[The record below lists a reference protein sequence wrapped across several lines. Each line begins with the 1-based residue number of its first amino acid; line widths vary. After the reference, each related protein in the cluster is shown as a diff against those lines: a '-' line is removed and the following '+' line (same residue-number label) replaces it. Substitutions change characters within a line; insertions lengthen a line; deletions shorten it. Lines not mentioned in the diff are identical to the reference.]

1 MPGGWFDMVSMGR
14 LLAGLGLVGLWGW
27 AGWALLA
34 PFSPL
39 AARARWLAG
48 WGVGAGIYLVLL
60 NGLAHGLPWPWAMG
74 VAAGLLAGLTVPQ
87 LRRGTW
93 RAWLRTLGRVK
104 GWLALALLGWGIAF
118 GIEVGLLLFDES
130 MHLTLISTLAAGY
143 FPPHNAVWPG
153 HTIPYHYAFSLLA
166 AVLAR
171 VVGLFPWTA
180 YDLTKGLVWVY
191 ALGLAAWF
199 ASTRLTR
206 GWARL
211 AWVATFAFAGGA
223 RYLLLLVP
231 RPGLRMLEQ
240 HVALWG
246 PRLTRA
252 LLDPAPWGDLGPP
265 WGWPFAFLNGIRY
278 PGVMTAHAGPQMF
291 AFVLLLLLWALLPRA
306 RGWAA
311 FGVLAALAGLLA
323 LAWEVA
329 YVLLWLG
336 AVVYGLG
343 RCRGAGRPGLS
354 RAWWRACW
362 AQPWLRVLAL
372 SAPLALLQG
381 GVLTHFV
388 RAALTATASSVG
400 PAAFQLRWPPAV
412 LSAQWGPLPLTN
424 PWAWPFILVE
434 LGPTVLLAPWV
445 VRWAWRASPQPAVD
459 GPLAGAAAIGLALPV
474 FVRYH
479 VDHDTARIAGF
490 GVWVVNLL
498 LVMVLVTWVAQ
509 GRRRRARLASGAL
522 ALVWLPGVVIAALQ
536 LSALQR
542 PRLALHITPVDATLA
557 REVWNALPRDALVFD
572 PLGWPVV
579 VVTGR
584 PTWYGRWFHDPFPEH
599 QALAARPEL
608 PALRALGFTHVYVRA
623 EWLEALPADLAV
635 ELFDHPCTRV
645 VAQAPE
651 GQPTRWLLEIRACAA
666 GARRP

>member
-1 MPGGWFDMVSMGR
+1 MLSGWFYDFSIMR
-14 LLAGLGLVGLWGW
+14 LAAGLGLMALWAW

-34 PFSPL
+34 PFAHLST
-39 AARARWLAG
+39 RSRWLAG
-48 WGVGAGIYLVLL
+48 WGVGMGVYLVLL
-60 NGLAHGLPWPWAMG
+60 NGLAYGLPWLWAIW
-74 VAAGLLAGLTVPQ
+74 VAAALLAGLTVPQ

-93 RAWLRTLGRVK
+93 RAWLRTTWQLK
-104 GWLALALLGWGIAF
+104 GWLILALLIWGIAF
-118 GIEVGLLLFDES
+118 GVELGLLLFDEY

-153 HTIPYHYAFSLLA
+153 QTIPYHYAFSLLA

-171 VVGLFPWTA
+171 VVGLLPWTA
-180 YDLTKGLVWVY
+180 YDLTKALVWTY
-191 ALGLAAWF
+191 ALGLAMWF
-199 ASTRLTR
+199 AFTRLTR
-206 GWARL
+206 WWARV
-211 AWVATFAFAGGA
+211 AWGATFAFAGGA

-231 RPGLRMLEQ
+231 RPGLRMLDQ
-240 HVALWG
+240 HVDLLG
-246 PRLTRA
+246 PRLIRA

-306 RGWAA
+306 RGWVG

-336 AVVYGLG
+336 AAVYGLG
-343 RCRGAGRPGLS
+343 RCRGAGRLGLS

-388 RAALTATASSVG
+388 RAALTATASGVG
-400 PAAFQLRWPPAV
+400 PSAFQLRWPPAV

-424 PWAWPFILVE
+424 LWAWPFILVE
-434 LGPTVLLAPWV
+434 LGPTVLFAPWV
-445 VRWAWRASPQPAVD
+445 VRWAWRASPQAAVD
-459 GPLAGAAAIGLALPV
+459 GPFAWSAIFGLVLPV
-474 FVRYH
+474 FVRYQS
-479 VDHDTARIAGF
+479 DHAFARVAGF

-498 LVMVLVTWVAQ
+498 LVMALVTWVAQ
-509 GRRRRARLASGAL
+509 GRRRRVQLASVAL

-542 PRLALHITPVDATLA
+542 PRLGQHITLADAAIA

-599 QALAARPEL
+599 QALVARPEL

-623 EWLEALPADLAV
+623 QWLETLPADLVA
-635 ELFDHPCTRV
+635 ELFEHPCTRV

-651 GQPTRWLLEIRACAA
+651 DQPTRWLLEIRACS
-666 GARRP
+666 GATRYP